1 MVNLQETKK
10 SFYPQENFP
19 VEVKVVKNSWKDDL
33 VVVQQKI
40 PLEQHVCPWG
50 VRISLKFCVFIFS
63 ARWNLVVDS
72 RKRVQSK
79 RGSTPENNLLK
90 LLCFVGLG
98 GQRIIMGAARGVQQW
113 KLKTGINISRFC
125 EKQCDY
131 LSEDDLMMVIW
142 IFATATIIT
151 RYTTVVK
158 VGIFF
163 TSRANF

>member
-1 MVNLQETKK
+1 MGA
-10 SFYPQENFP
+10 
-19 VEVKVVKNSWKDDL
+19 VVR
-33 VVVQQKI
+33 VQQKI
-40 PLEQHVCPWG
+40 EN
-50 VRISLKFCVFIFS
+50 RYKYFKVF
-63 ARWNLVVDS
+63 
-72 RKRVQSK
+72 
-79 RGSTPENNLLK
+79 
-90 LLCFVGLG
+90 
-98 GQRIIMGAARGVQQW
+98 
-113 KLKTGINISRFC
+113 